1 VSQYDY
7 DLFVI
12 GAGSGGVRASRMASS
27 FGARV
32 GICEDMR
39 LGGTCVMRGCVPKKL
54 LVYGAHFHE
63 EIEDAQAY
71 GWSVDAESATLDWPA
86 LITRKDLELNRLENV
101 YRNILL
107 NAEVALIEGRGV
119 LVDEHTVKVNEQI
132 ITAERIVIATGGWPT
147 TPQIP
152 GIEHVITS
160 NEALDLKTLPR
171 SMVIVGG
178 GYIAVEFAGIFNAVG
193 VDVTEIIRAP
203 NILRGFD
210 EDVRDHLRTEM
221 TKKGINILSDTVIE
235 SIEKNDAGYTLH
247 LQGGRKLLTDLVMY
261 ATGRKPKTAGLGL
274 EKANIK
280 LDDKDAIVVNEWFQT
295 SCPSV
300 YALGDVTDRVNLTP
314 VALAEG
320 MALAHTLFNNNPTI
334 MNYENIPSAVFSHP
348 PIGSIG
354 LSEEDAAKRGNID
367 VYISRFKP
375 MKHTLSG
382 RDEQSLMKLI
392 VEQSTDKVIGLH
404 MVGPDSP
411 EIAQG
416 FAVAMKAGATKEHFD
431 TTIGIHPTAAEE
443 LVTMRE
449 KRPDPAPK

>member
-1 VSQYDY
+1 
-7 DLFVI
+7 
-12 GAGSGGVRASRMASS
+12 
-27 FGARV
+27 
-32 GICEDMR
+32 
-39 LGGTCVMRGCVPKKL
+39 
-54 LVYGAHFHE
+54 
-63 EIEDAQAY
+63 
-71 GWSVDAESATLDWPA
+71 
-86 LITRKDLELNRLENV
+86 V

-107 NAEVALIEGRGV
+107 SAEVALVEGRGT
-119 LVDEHTVKVNEQI
+119 LIDEHTVKVNEQI
-132 ITAERIVIATGGWPT
+132 ITAERIIVATGGWPSM
-147 TPQIP
+147 PDVP

-160 NEALDLKTLPR
+160 NEALDLKTLPK

-210 EDVRDHLRTEM
+210 EDVRDHLRQEM
-221 TKKGINILSDTVIE
+221 TKKGINILSGTVIE
-235 SIEKNDAGYTLH
+235 SIEKTDAGYAVH
-247 LQGGRKLLTDLVMY
+247 LQGGRTLATNLVMY
-261 ATGRKPKTAGLGL
+261 ATGRKPKTSGLGL
-274 EKANIK
+274 EKADIR
-280 LDDKDAIVVNEWFQT
+280 LDEKGAIIVNEWFQT

-348 PIGSIG
+348 PIGSVG
-354 LSEEDAAKRGNID
+354 LSEEDAAKRGDID
-367 VYISRFKP
+367 VYVSRFKP

-392 VEQSTDKVIGLH
+392 VERSTDKVIGLH

-449 KRPDPAPK
+449 KRSDLKE

>member
-12 GAGSGGVRASRMASS
+12 GAGSGGVRASRMAAS

-71 GWSVDAESATLDWPA
+71 GWSVDSKSAKLDWGGLVA
-86 LITRKDLELNRLENV
+86 KKDLELNRLESV

-107 NAEVALIEGRGV
+107 SAEVALVEGRGT
-119 LVDEHTVKVNEQI
+119 LIDEHTVKVNEQI
-132 ITAERIVIATGGWPT
+132 ITAERIIVATGGWPSM
-147 TPQIP
+147 PDVP

-160 NEALDLKTLPR
+160 NEALDLKTLPK

-210 EDVRDHLRTEM
+210 EDVRDHLRQEM
-221 TKKGINILSDTVIE
+221 TKKGINILSGTVIE
-235 SIEKNDAGYTLH
+235 SIEKTDAGYAVH
-247 LQGGRKLLTDLVMY
+247 LQGGRTLATNLVMY
-261 ATGRKPKTAGLGL
+261 ATGRKPKTSGLGL
-274 EKANIK
+274 EKADIR
-280 LDDKDAIVVNEWFQT
+280 LDEKGAIIVNEWFQT

-348 PIGSIG
+348 PIGSVG
-354 LSEEDAAKRGNID
+354 LSEEDAAKRGDID
-367 VYISRFKP
+367 VYVSRFKP

-392 VEQSTDKVIGLH
+392 VERSTDKVIGLH

-449 KRPDPAPK
+449 KRSDLKE